1 MVLVAT
7 RSSFFF
13 FFFIRQSCRIVD
25 LAVLLMERL
34 AEKSKSQDQAQLL
47 DKRPSSASQSVGGSL
62 EGKHRSQEGS
72 QACDG

>member
-1 MVLVAT
+1 M
-7 RSSFFF
+7 
-13 FFFIRQSCRIVD
+13 D

-34 AEKSKSQDQAQLL
+34 AEKSKSQDRAQLL

-62 EGKHRSQEGS
+62 DGKHWSQEGS